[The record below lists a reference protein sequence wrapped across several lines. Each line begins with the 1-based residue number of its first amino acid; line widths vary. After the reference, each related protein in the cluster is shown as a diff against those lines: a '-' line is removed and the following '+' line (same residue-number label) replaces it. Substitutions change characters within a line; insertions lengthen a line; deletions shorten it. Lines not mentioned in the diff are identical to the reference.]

1 MITVY
6 CELYTKH
13 PHALCGKNVELL
25 NVETKGAQSNLG
37 CLRVIYKCHVVLL
50 GSELCEATIY

>member
-37 CLRVIYKCHVVLL
+37 CLRVIYKFTLYC
-50 GSELCEATIY
+50 